1 MKSKRG
7 QGLPMNSIVIA
18 AIVLVVMVVL
28 IMIFSGSMGT
38 WLQDLKA
45 AREAKDCGEYKSN
58 GNEGHWVDGPTCG
71 EGEVPIY
78 NVKNADLHPGQTCC
92 LKKKETLGGNPSGGN
107 SPQQQSH

>member
-28 IMIFSGSMGT
+28 IMIFSGSMGK

-45 AREAKDCGEYKSN
+45 AREAKDCEEYKS
-58 GNEGHWVDGPTCG
+58 GTNEGHWVNGPTCLNN
-71 EGEVPIY
+71 EVPIY
-78 NVKNADLHPGQTCC
+78 NVKNADEYPGQTCC
-92 LKKKETLGGNPSGGN
+92 LKKETRLGGNAKD
-107 SPQQQSH
+107 